1 MICTKQTCQNLIFT
15 MQLFPAATANF
26 LIGICVTIQL
36 AYPPDGPIVIVFRID
51 VIAAYP
57 NRYYSLP
64 VVPCTYR
71 GD

>member
-15 MQLFPAATANF
+15 MQLFPAATANC
-26 LIGICVTIQL
+26 LTEIYATIQL
-36 AYPPDGPIVIVFRID
+36 TDTPDGSIVIAFRID

-57 NRYYSLP
+57 NCYYSLP
-64 VVPCTYR
+64 VVQCTYR